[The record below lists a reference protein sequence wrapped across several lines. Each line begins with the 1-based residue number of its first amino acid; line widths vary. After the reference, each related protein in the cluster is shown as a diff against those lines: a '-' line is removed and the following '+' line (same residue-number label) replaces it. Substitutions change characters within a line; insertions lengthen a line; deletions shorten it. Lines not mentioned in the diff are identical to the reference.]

1 MSRTRDW
8 RGKAAAVTLL
18 AAATTA
24 LAALPATAAPE
35 AAIRNAGGEGAVPN
49 SFIVVLK
56 DSAEVRAA
64 SVATVA
70 SDLATT
76 YGAKV
81 GRTYDT
87 AIRGFSMTV
96 GESQAR
102 RLAADPQVEFVEQ
115 NRTVRISGTQ
125 PNPPSW
131 GLDRID
137 QRALPLNQ
145 SYTYPNDGTGV
156 NVYVVDTGI
165 RVTHQDFGG
174 RAVSGYDFIDNDT
187 NADDCQGH
195 GTHVAG
201 TVAGTAH
208 GVAKGAKVH
217 AVRVL
222 NCQGSGTYEQVIAGI
237 NWVANNAVKPAA
249 ANMSLG
255 GGASDAVDAAVRGAI
270 TKGVTFA
277 LAAGNGDIFGR
288 PQDACTVSP
297 ARTQEAITVGATDRN
312 DNKATFSNFGTC
324 VDIFAPGVD
333 ITSAWKD
340 NDTITR
346 TISGTSM
353 AAPHVAGAA
362 ALVLQ
367 ANPAFTPQQVRDAM
381 VNAATPD
388 KVVNPGTGSP
398 NKLLFVG
405 EGGTT
410 PPPSCTLTNDN
421 DVPVPDLATVESPV
435 TVADCAGNAA
445 TVTVDVNI
453 KHTWRGDLVVDL
465 LAPDGTPF
473 RLKGSSG
480 SDSADDVVG
489 SFTVNAGGKAKNG
502 VWKLR
507 VQDVA
512 RSDTGTIL
520 SWTIKL

>member
-1 MSRTRDW
+1 MSRTWDGRS
-8 RGKAAAVTLL
+8 RAAAVTLL

-24 LAALPATAAPE
+24 LAALPASAAPE

-56 DSAEVRAA
+56 DNAEVRATSAA
-64 SVATVA
+64 SVAGDLVA
-70 SDLATT
+70 TH
-76 YGAKV
+76 GGKV
-81 GRTYDT
+81 GYTYDT
-87 AIRGFSMTV
+87 ALRGFAVTASD
-96 GESQAR
+96 SQAR
-102 RLAADPQVEFVEQ
+102 RIAADPNVAFVEQ

-131 GLDRID
+131 GLDRTD

-145 SYTYPNDGTGV
+145 SYTYPVDGTGV
-156 NVYVVDTGI
+156 TSYVVDTGI
-165 RVTHQDFGG
+165 RVTHTDFGG

-201 TVAGTAH
+201 TVGGTKY
-208 GVAKGAKVH
+208 GVAKGAKLV

-222 NCQGSGTYEQVIAGI
+222 NCQGSGTYDQVIAGI
-237 NWVANNAVKPAA
+237 NWVANNAVKPAS

-255 GGASDAVDAAVRGAI
+255 GGASDAVDNAVRGAV

-297 ARTQEAITVGATDRN
+297 ARTQEAITVGATDTN
-312 DNKATFSNFGTC
+312 DNKASFSNYGTC
-324 VDIFAPGVD
+324 VDIFAPGVN

-340 NDTITR
+340 NDSATN

-353 AAPHVAGAA
+353 ATPHVAGAA
-362 ALVLQ
+362 ALILQ
-367 ANPAFTPQQVRDAM
+367 QNPTFTPQQVRDAL
-381 VNAATPD
+381 VAAATPD

-410 PPPSCTLTNDN
+410 PPPACQAASSAA
-421 DVPVPDLATVESPV
+421 VAIADLATVESPV
-435 TVADCAGNAA
+435 TVANCAGNA
-445 TVTVDVNI
+445 TSVTADLNI
-453 KHTWRGDLVVDL
+453 KHTWRGDLVIDL
-465 LAPDGTPF
+465 IAPDGTPF
-473 RLKGSSG
+473 RIKGSSG

-489 SFTVNAGGKAKNG
+489 SFPVNVGGKAKNG
-502 VWKLR
+502 TWKLR

-512 RSDTGTIL
+512 RSDVGSIQ
-520 SWTIKL
+520 SWTLKL